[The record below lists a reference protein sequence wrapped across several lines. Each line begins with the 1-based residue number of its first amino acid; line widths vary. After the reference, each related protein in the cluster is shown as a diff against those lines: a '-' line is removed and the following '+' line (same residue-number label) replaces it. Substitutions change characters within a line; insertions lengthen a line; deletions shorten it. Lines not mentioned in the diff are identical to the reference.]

1 MQGLGKRG
9 PGQMKSGG
17 PGQMEDMLLGK
28 CRVWEIEGFGKWRT
42 WGNGWP
48 GEMQDLGKRGP
59 GGMEG
64 WKMED
69 LGIEG
74 AREMKILEK

>member
-1 MQGLGKRG
+1 MQ
-9 PGQMKSGG
+9 S
-17 PGQMEDMLLGK
+17 
-28 CRVWEIEGFGKWRT
+28 
-42 WGNGWP
+42 
-48 GEMQDLGKRGP
+48 LGKRGP

-74 AREMKILEK
+74 AREKKILEK